1 MKIDQNK
8 KKIIIK
14 MIITRIHKQ
23 EQYPFS
29 KKKQTSKH
37 TLNNQNQ
44 QNNL

>member
-8 KKIIIK
+8 KKNNNKDDNYTHTQTGTISVF
-14 MIITRIHKQ
+14 Q
-23 EQYPFS
+23 
-29 KKKQTSKH
+29 KKQTSKH